1 MRKKLLVGAVFLA
14 ISTMFAGANISS
26 VSAESV
32 ESDTKVKTI
41 TYKEIVVGVGSDTS
55 KATFSDE
62 FATYGLGYGKV
73 TEDLSSIKKYET
85 VTPSESNSFLFVDAG
100 QTVSTDDWQIYTNQN
115 NGAIMYITAKQ
126 GMKLTAVNNNLGGW
140 TDDATFSYYLR
151 ETDNTL
157 TTLFTKVGV
166 KGTDVGI
173 EVYMDAGD
181 TFYMEYIFEWAQRN
195 LQSPPSF
202 TLNVAAY
209 ETKMEKEAALADLE
223 TAFAGYKEADYSTAN
238 WEIITSIYNSAK
250 ESVNNGTTVEE
261 IRTVTDKALA
271 DMAAVLSAAEEE
283 AELANAK
290 TKALKILENV
300 FAGYKEADY
309 SIESW
314 KLLGEIF
321 QTAKTEINAGDTLE
335 GVADISEQAE
345 KDMAAVKTIAD
356 EGADELETAFAAYN
370 RADYSSD
377 NWAKLTQIIENAKK
391 SLSSAESNEVSAIV
405 EQALTEM
412 DEIKTLAEE
421 GADALAIAKSAAVAE
436 VDAVLAE
443 YDEMDYSVENWKKLA
458 DIAAKAELDID
469 AAADEAALERIVA
482 KAKEDFATVSTL
494 KDEAFAELDE
504 EFEKYEQSDYSEK
517 NWNSLIGIISSAK
530 EELESS
536 KASGFSEIVEKA
548 REELAAVKTLAEEAE
563 GELETY
569 KETKTEELK
578 TYVAGLDK
586 TDYTEEN
593 WKQIDEIIKNFEAK
607 LSELKNREE
616 VTDAFNQAK
625 SAIDN
630 VEVFSPVSDTF
641 DMDSMVKYAVTKK
654 LSGAVDYG
662 NVQVQLLGGTID
674 EPAEYDNFIIMEGAD
689 GNNQYL
695 LSKAGMD
702 AFDSCDSAF
711 MPWRLK
717 YNSASWA
724 IIKIT
729 ADVDTKLIVSHDA
742 FNGGWVQGGA
752 FIAGYIKGI
761 NRLGTMQTVQFY
773 HEYLTSV
780 TGEENQFGF
789 VVQLAQGDEFY
800 FVVGNEYMTGVNVE
814 GNLNIIP
821 KFEVKTEEYSS
832 DDRNAVF
839 DEANALEIAKESAR
853 EELNEE
859 FSKYI
864 KEEYSIERWA
874 EIEYIRDGALDDIAA
889 AETEDILDEIVGK
902 AKEEMAAIPDL
913 EKEEAELSAH
923 KNEKLQELKDYV
935 ASLGEKNYSKENW
948 EKIQGIVADFEK
960 AIADMDDTNKIS
972 KEFNNAKRDID
983 AVETEKGCGSVLL
996 MPLLFVAI
1004 TMTVAGIC
1012 LINKKRKV

>member
-1 MRKKLLVGAVFLA
+1 MRKKFLVGAVFLA

-55 KATFSDE
+55 KETFSDE

-73 TEDLSSIKKYET
+73 TENTATVKKYET

-100 QTVSTDDWQIYTNQN
+100 QTVSTDDWQIFTNQN

-126 GMKLTAVNNNLGGW
+126 ELKLTAVNNDLGGW

-181 TFYMEYIFEWAQRN
+181 TFYMEYIFEWGQRN
-195 LQSPPSF
+195 LQSPPNF
-202 TLNVAAY
+202 TLSVAAY
-209 ETKMEKEAALADLE
+209 ETNTAKETALADLE
-223 TAFAGYKEADYSTAN
+223 TAFASYKEADYSAEN
-238 WEIITSIYNSAK
+238 W
-250 ESVNNGTTVEE
+250 
-261 IRTVTDKALA
+261 R
-271 DMAAVLSAAEEE
+271 
-283 AELANAK
+283 
-290 TKALKILENV
+290 
-300 FAGYKEADY
+300 
-309 SIESW
+309 
-314 KLLGEIF
+314 LLYEIF
-321 QTAKTEINAGDTLE
+321 QKAKSAINAAETSKS
-335 GVADISEQAE
+335 VADIAKQAE
-345 KDMAAVKTIAD
+345 NDM
-356 EGADELETAFAAYN
+356 
-370 RADYSSD
+370 
-377 NWAKLTQIIENAKK
+377 
-391 SLSSAESNEVSAIV
+391 
-405 EQALTEM
+405 
-412 DEIKTLAEE
+412 
-421 GADALAIAKSAAVAE
+421 
-436 VDAVLAE
+436 
-443 YDEMDYSVENWKKLA
+443 
-458 DIAAKAELDID
+458 
-469 AAADEAALERIVA
+469 
-482 KAKEDFATVSTL
+482 
-494 KDEAFAELDE
+494 
-504 EFEKYEQSDYSEK
+504 
-517 NWNSLIGIISSAK
+517 
-530 EELESS
+530 
-536 KASGFSEIVEKA
+536 
-548 REELAAVKTLAEEAE
+548 AAVKTLAEEAE
-563 GELETY
+563 GELKTY

-593 WKQIDEIIKNFEAK
+593 WMQIDEIVKNFEMG
-607 LSELKNREE
+607 LSGLKNREE
-616 VTDAFNQAK
+616 VTEAFNQAK

-630 VEVFSPVSDTF
+630 VEIFSPVSDTF

-674 EPAEYDNFIIMEGAD
+674 EPAEYDNFIITEGAD

-711 MPWRLK
+711 MPWRVK

-761 NRLGTMQTVQFY
+761 NRLGTVQTVQFY
-773 HEYLTSV
+773 HEYLTSA

-839 DEANALEIAKESAR
+839 DEANALEIAKERAR

-889 AETEDILDEIVGK
+889 AETEDLLDGIVEK

-983 AVETEKGCGSVLL
+983 AVETKKGCGSVLL
-996 MPLLFVAI
+996 LPLPFVAI